1 MKTKEF
7 IKQVEVMGYEVFCE
21 RSHTRVFTEDD
32 AYSTYLL
39 ASIGEEY
46 ERAINTFT
54 ECGGHGKVFD
64 LVIEYARTP
73 IEERK
78 EQPLYG
84 VFLKSDDSVLTR
96 FYHNYMDLDG
106 HSYESEIVALPT
118 PNRQLAE
125 AIALIEC
132 GGVYKV
138 TE

>member
-73 IEERK
+73 LEERK
-78 EQPLYG
+78 EQP
-84 VFLKSDDSVLTR
+84 
-96 FYHNYMDLDG
+96 
-106 HSYESEIVALPT
+106 SYTIVADSGKIIECHIAAVNGNWCGGTITLPT
-118 PNRQLAE
+118 TDKKIAE
-125 AIALIEC
+125 AVALLTGWEVC
-132 GGVYKV
+132 EV
-138 TE
+138 TDD